1 MRHFALLVLF
11 ALLVP
16 GAGRA
21 ADPAPPRPSGPPL
34 GIGEPRAPERYTL
47 ELRYLQAA
55 RDGDRKTIE
64 LVLARG
70 VAVDTKDD
78 LGRTALLL
86 AAHDAGSL
94 ELVKWLHGRGA
105 ALDVPDIG
113 GRAPISWAAEAGH
126 IEMLRWLAGQGVV
139 IDRPDVDERTPLFHA
154 VANEELDAVE
164 FFLDHGANPNAPDHY
179 GDTPL
184 ILACS
189 KGYDALAELLLR
201 RGADATLRNHE
212 GKTAAE
218 RAAPG
223 SNVCRGAGTLQTPR

>member
-1 MRHFALLVLF
+1 MRRSALLLVLS
-11 ALLVP
+11 LLLAH
-16 GAGRA
+16 AGRA
-21 ADPAPPRPSGPPL
+21 ADPAPPRSTGPAL
-34 GIGEPRAPERYTL
+34 GIGEPRAPERFTL

-55 RDGDRKTIE
+55 RDGDRKVIE
-64 LVLARG
+64 FALKRG

-86 AAHDAGSL
+86 ATHDAGDL
-94 ELVKWLHGRGA
+94 ALVKELHARGA

-113 GRAPISWAAEAGH
+113 GRAPISWAAEDGR
-126 IEMLRWLAGQGVV
+126 IEILRWLAAQGVA
-139 IDRPDVDERTPLFHA
+139 IDRPDVDKRTPLFHA
-154 VANEELDAVE
+154 VANEQRAAVE
-164 FFLDHGANPNAPDHY
+164 FLLDRGASPNTPDHF

-189 KGYDALAELLLR
+189 KGYDALAELLLQ
-201 RGADATLRNHE
+201 RGADASLRNNE

-223 SNVCRGAGTLQTPR
+223 AKVCRGAGALQTPR